1 MTKRILFVAVLTLAV
16 GSLAGAA
23 HAAPGPE
30 VDWLWGGG
38 FHLGLPTG
46 DFDAAVDE
54 GYGAAGHFV
63 ALPRNAPFGLRG
75 EVSALVYGSRD
86 YGPNGGHHSGGS
98 QGGGYP
104 DGGFRTD
111 TWFGN
116 LLLGPELRVR
126 SGGVRPYLHAL
137 AGLGYFATTT
147 EPSGCCGSGYDT
159 TQFDDTTFAWA
170 VGGGVELA
178 VGKSTSIDLGVR
190 YLANGTVDYFTEASI
205 GAGGELLA
213 PRRGEANVVTFTVGI
228 AFGR

>member
-1 MTKRILFVAVLTLAV
+1 MLKRIPFVAVLFLAM
-16 GSLAGAA
+16 GSLAAAA

-30 VDWLWGGG
+30 ADWLWGGG

-46 DFDAAVDE
+46 DFDAAADE

-63 ALPRNAPFGLRG
+63 ALPHGRPFGLRG
-75 EVSALVYGSRD
+75 EVSALVYGSREC
-86 YGPNGGHHSGGS
+86 GANGGHH
-98 QGGGYP
+98 GGYQ
-104 DGGFRTD
+104 DGGLRTD

-116 LLLGPELRVR
+116 MLLGPELRAR
-126 SGGVRPYLHAL
+126 SGGVRPYVHAL

-147 EPSGCCGSGYDT
+147 EPNGCCGAGYDT

-178 VGKSTSIDLGVR
+178 VGKSTSIDLGAR
-190 YLANGTVDYFTEASI
+190 YLANGTVDYFTEQSI

-213 PRRGEANVVTFTVGI
+213 PHRGEAHVVTFTVGI